1 MSLLAFTK
9 AIEQERINGANL
21 SEEWRAKISRIKGEL
36 EAARSKH
43 MAAASALAADISVKL
58 SALDNDFGAN
68 IASLLVELD
77 RAQQGVD
84 AELELRDKA
93 LLQLIEGES
102 DDD

>member
-9 AIEQERINGANL
+9 AIEQERVNGANL
-21 SEEWRAKISRIKGEL
+21 SEEWRAKINRIKGEL

-43 MAAASALAADISVKL
+43 MAATSALVADLNAKVST
-58 SALDNDFGAN
+58 LDADFGAT

-84 AELELRDKA
+84 AELEIRDKA
-93 LLQLIEGES
+93 LLQLIEGEAE
-102 DDD
+102 

>member
-9 AIEQERINGANL
+9 AIEQERINNANL

-43 MAAASALAADISVKL
+43 MVATA
-58 SALDNDFGAN
+58 ALDADFGATV
-68 IASLLVELD
+68 AGLLVELD

-93 LLQLIEGES
+93 LLQLIEGEGE
-102 DDD
+102 

>member
-21 SEEWRAKISRIKGEL
+21 SEEWGAKINRIKGEL
-36 EAARSKH
+36 EAARSKN
-43 MAAASALAADISVKL
+43 MAGISAVVAEMNKRLE
-58 SALDNDFGAN
+58 ALDADFGSTVAG
-68 IASLLVELD
+68 LLVELD
-77 RAQQGVD
+77 RAQQGID

-102 DDD
+102 GDD

>member
-9 AIEQERINGANL
+9 AIEQERLNGANL
-21 SEEWRAKISRIKGEL
+21 SEEWRAKINRIKGEL

-43 MAAASALAADISVKL
+43 MAATSALVSEISKKVEAAD
-58 SALDNDFGAN
+58 ADFGATV
-68 IASLLVELD
+68 ASLLVELD

-93 LLQLIEGES
+93 LLQLIEGEVE
-102 DDD
+102 

>member
-9 AIEQERINGANL
+9 AIEQERINNANL

-43 MAAASALAADISVKL
+43 MAATAALE
-58 SALDNDFGAN
+58 NDFGATV
-68 IASLLVELD
+68 AGLLVELD

-93 LLQLIEGES
+93 LLQLIEGEG